1 MNPMPATDIT
11 VMQDDPVLY
20 CPQGTTLS
28 IEGVLQHRQ
37 RASFGPIERLDVMHR
52 SSFGARP
59 YGLHDRPKNDGM
71 SKG

>member
-37 RASFGPIERLDVMHR
+37 RASLGPVERFDVMHR
-52 SSFGARP
+52 NSLANRP
-59 YGLHDRPKNDGM
+59 YDLHDRPKNDDL